1 MSLQDELVLLNATFV
16 EDIVTGRS
24 DMLPHPPDTVSH
36 PMEHLT
42 SVTIL
47 TSAYPLMASAE

>member
-1 MSLQDELVLLNATFV
+1 MSVQDELVLLNATFM

-24 DMLPHPPDTVSH
+24 DMLPHPPDMV
-36 PMEHLT
+36 PQPLEHLT

-47 TSAYPLMASAE
+47 TAAYPLMASAE